1 MKAKTASRAIK
12 DARKG
17 DRNMG
22 DVINFPNL
30 ENVCIQIERTE
41 AFIQTANEL
50 SVFLKALPLSHDE
63 NDKLVELMVK
73 HVKEA
78 EAGAFLQG
86 FSMGYEFSEY
96 QGDEGGL

>member
-1 MKAKTASRAIK
+1 
-12 DARKG
+12 
-17 DRNMG
+17 MG
-22 DVINFPNL
+22 DVINFPDL

-50 SVFLKALPLSHDE
+50 SAFLKALPLDHEE

-78 EAGAFLQG
+78 ETGAFLQG
-86 FSMGYEFSEY
+86 FSMGYEFNES
-96 QGDEGGL
+96 QGNEGDL

>member
-1 MKAKTASRAIK
+1 
-12 DARKG
+12 
-17 DRNMG
+17 MG
-22 DVINFPNL
+22 DVINFPDL
-30 ENVCIQIERTE
+30 ENVCIQIDRTE

-50 SVFLKALPLSHDE
+50 STFLKALPLNNVD

-96 QGDEGGL
+96 QGNEGDL

>member
-1 MKAKTASRAIK
+1 
-12 DARKG
+12 
-17 DRNMG
+17 MG
-22 DVINFPNL
+22 DVINFPDL
-30 ENVCIQIERTE
+30 DNVCIQIERTE

-50 SVFLKALPLSHDE
+50 SAFLKALPLSHDE
-63 NDKLVELMVK
+63 NNKLVELMVK

-96 QGDEGGL
+96 QGNEGER